1 MCATILTAILVVL
14 VVLIIVCVVC
24 FGGLVA
30 SIVCS
35 DLFIGIAAI
44 VGALYLI
51 KKYGKK

>member
-1 MCATILTAILVVL
+1 MCATILTAILAVL
-14 VVLIIVCVVC
+14 VVLIIVSVVC
-24 FGGLVA
+24 FGGLVS
-30 SIVCS
+30 SIICS